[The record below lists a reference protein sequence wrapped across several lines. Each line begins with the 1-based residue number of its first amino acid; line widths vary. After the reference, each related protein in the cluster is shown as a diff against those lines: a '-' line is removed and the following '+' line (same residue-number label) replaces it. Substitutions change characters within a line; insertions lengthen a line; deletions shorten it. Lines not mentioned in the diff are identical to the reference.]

1 MRDLLLHTPN
11 FTRLWLG
18 QLISGMAIVL
28 FDMGVMVAIYQATG
42 SALQTAAVTVAAT
55 LPYFLLGPVAGA
67 LVDRYPRRTV
77 MVITD
82 VGRAL
87 LVFSLLFIIRP
98 DEPLPVWVLYG
109 VVAALSVAM
118 TLYSPARSAIIPS
131 LVSREQLVAANSLI
145 VGSSPLYHALGYL
158 AGGVLIL
165 LISFQTFIWLSA
177 SLFVLAAVLV
187 ALVAVEKRVR
197 TTAEPEIIPTLGQT
211 IREGVAY
218 LRRHKLAR
226 ALVMMEGL
234 EHIGHGIWMP
244 ALMLIFVGRALGGDA
259 NDWSLQIGLYYAGQL
274 VGIAAITLFL
284 RHLSRYPGW
293 FIIAN
298 ALLGGVLTLV
308 YAVSPTLL
316 FAHVIT
322 FIFGPPFALRDVA
335 QDSLLQVSVAPAVLG
350 RVYAFRS
357 MFMNLML
364 MLSTLFFA
372 WLADQ
377 MPIRWIY
384 VVGGLVY
391 LGTAVYALSSAALRH
406 SNLAEEQRSGGEL
419 TIVNC

>member
-1 MRDLLLHTPN
+1 MRHLLLHAPN

-18 QLISGMAIVL
+18 QLISGMAMIL
-28 FDMGVMVAIYQATG
+28 FDMGVMVVIYQATG
-42 SALQTAAVTVAAT
+42 SALQTAVVTVAAT

-77 MVITD
+77 MIVAD

-87 LVFSLLFIIRP
+87 LVFSLLFIVRP
-98 DEPLPVWVLYG
+98 DEPLPVWVLYA
-109 VVAALSVAM
+109 VVATLSIAM
-118 TLYSPARSAIIPS
+118 TLYQPARSAIIPS
-131 LVSREQLVAANSLI
+131 LVTSQQLVAANSLI
-145 VGSSPLYHALGYL
+145 VGSNPLYHALGYL
-158 AGGVLIL
+158 AGGVFIL

-177 SLFVLAAVLV
+177 SLFVLAAILV
-187 ALVAVEKRVR
+187 AFIRLEKRVR
-197 TTAEPEIIPTLGQT
+197 TAADQEETLSLGQT
-211 IREGVAY
+211 IREGIAY
-218 LRRHKLAR
+218 LRRHQLAR

-244 ALMLIFVGRALGGDA
+244 ALMLIFVGRALGGNA

-284 RHLSRYPGW
+284 RHLTRYPGW
-293 FIIAN
+293 FIIGN
-298 ALLGGVLTLV
+298 ALLGGLLTLV

-316 FAHVIT
+316 FAHVVT

-335 QDSLLQVSVAPAVLG
+335 QDSLLQVSVDSAVLG
-350 RVYAFRS
+350 RIYAFRS

-377 MPIRWIY
+377 LPIRWIY
-384 VVGGLVY
+384 VIGGLVY

-406 SNLAEEQRSGGEL
+406 SNLTNERLEIGRLEIGD
-419 TIVNC
+419 

>member
-1 MRDLLLHTPN
+1 M
-11 FTRLWLG
+11 
-18 QLISGMAIVL
+18 
-28 FDMGVMVAIYQATG
+28 
-42 SALQTAAVTVAAT
+42 
-55 LPYFLLGPVAGA
+55 
-67 LVDRYPRRTV
+67 
-77 MVITD
+77 
-82 VGRAL
+82 
-87 LVFSLLFIIRP
+87 
-98 DEPLPVWVLYG
+98 
-109 VVAALSVAM
+109 
-118 TLYSPARSAIIPS
+118 
-131 LVSREQLVAANSLI
+131 
-145 VGSSPLYHALGYL
+145 
-158 AGGVLIL
+158 
-165 LISFQTFIWLSA
+165 
-177 SLFVLAAVLV
+177 
-187 ALVAVEKRVR
+187 
-197 TTAEPEIIPTLGQT
+197 
-211 IREGVAY
+211 
-218 LRRHKLAR
+218 
-226 ALVMMEGL
+226 
-234 EHIGHGIWMP
+234 
-244 ALMLIFVGRALGGDA
+244 
-259 NDWSLQIGLYYAGQL
+259 
-274 VGIAAITLFL
+274 
-284 RHLSRYPGW
+284 
-293 FIIAN
+293 
-298 ALLGGVLTLV
+298 LTLV